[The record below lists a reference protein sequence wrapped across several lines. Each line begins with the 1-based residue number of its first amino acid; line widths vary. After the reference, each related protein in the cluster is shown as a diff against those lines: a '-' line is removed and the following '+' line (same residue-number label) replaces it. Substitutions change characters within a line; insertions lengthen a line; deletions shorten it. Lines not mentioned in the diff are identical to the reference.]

1 MKKILDCV
9 GTLGGKG
16 SIKEDKGI
24 KSEKGAAVSPDLG
37 RRWKTSAD
45 ERVLKA

>member
-1 MKKILDCV
+1 MKKILNCV

-16 SIKEDKGI
+16 FIKEDKGI
-24 KSEKGAAVSPDLG
+24 KSEEGAAVSPDLG
-37 RRWKTSAD
+37 RGWKTSAV

>member
-1 MKKILDCV
+1 MKKILDCE
-9 GTLGGKG
+9 GALGGKG
-16 SIKEDKGI
+16 SIKGDKGI

-37 RRWKTSAD
+37 RRWKTPAD